1 MEHRDT
7 ETTVWILLK
16 QLWRQ
21 AGGFPAK
28 EEEVFGGVLDFGIV
42 FGTCGFDEPKPSPS
56 AVGCVK
62 GLPVVP
68 SMPRNLLPII
78 HSSALQA
85 FVVHLESQRFYEVK
99 RSLCR
104 RAESG
109 DIPGV
114 GRNFGFDQDDVH
126 WMDYQVSAFSKR
138 MKRSFPPRF
147 GQACAIIGSPRF
159 FHRVQNSGEA
169 SIYRGCQARGMR
181 YIAHGVERKGGE
193 RALCRY

>member
-21 AGGFPAK
+21 ACGFPAK

-114 GRNFGFDQDDVH
+114 GRNFGFNQDDVH
-126 WMDYQVSAFSKR
+126 RADYRGVGFLKANEKIFPVAVWASLRNHWIAEV
-138 MKRSFPPRF
+138 FPPSSKFWRSVHLSWLPSK
-147 GQACAIIGSPRF
+147 GDAVYCAWR
-159 FHRVQNSGEA
+159 
-169 SIYRGCQARGMR
+169 
-181 YIAHGVERKGGE
+181 
-193 RALCRY
+193 